1 MCLPGLGRC
10 ASTGSAGTVA
20 LGGMRRAAPA
30 KTTSPPSS
38 VTRWTAHLTQRP
50 CFDVR
55 LDEVDWLGTPLSQV
69 VGSVGAVPSNDR
81 PVPRHHERVV

>member
-20 LGGMRRAAPA
+20 LGGTRRAAPA

-38 VTRWTAHLTQRP
+38 VTRWTARLTQRP

-55 LDEVDWLGTPLSQV
+55 LDEVDWLGDTVKPGGWFGGGGGQIA
-69 VGSVGAVPSNDR
+69 GIAAGQR
-81 PVPRHHERVV
+81 